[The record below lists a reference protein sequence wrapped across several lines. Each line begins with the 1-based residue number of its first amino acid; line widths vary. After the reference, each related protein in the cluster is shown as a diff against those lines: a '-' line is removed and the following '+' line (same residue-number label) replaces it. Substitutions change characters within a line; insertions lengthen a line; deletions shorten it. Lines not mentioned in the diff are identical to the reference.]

1 MTNTALRSLII
12 ASIVLVLA
20 GCGGGGG
27 GDGGGFTNPPPPPT
41 TGWTPGVFQDET
53 TFALNCAVP
62 GNSISLNTCQPV
74 SDVQGSVLDEN
85 NFLRSWSNRTYLWYD
100 EIVDRDPSLYNNPLD
115 YFDVLKTTGL
125 SPTGAP
131 KDKFH
136 FTDSS
141 LEYCQLSQG
150 GVSAG
155 YGLTWAF
162 LSTIPPRELL
172 VAYTEPNTP
181 ATDNGLLRGARI
193 LEIDGVDINDGT
205 QAGVDVLNAGLF
217 PSSIGES
224 HDFTV
229 QDPDGTIRTITM
241 VSEQITVATVQ
252 NTDVIDTPTGRV
264 GYMTFNA
271 FRAPSEEALID
282 AVNTLNQ
289 GAGIDDL
296 VLDLRYNGGGFG
308 TIASQLAYMIAGP
321 TLTAGRIFL
330 LDQYN
335 DKHPTSDIFG
345 RPIEPTPFYDE
356 TQGFSVA
363 PGQPLPTLNLSR
375 VFVLTGGGTA
385 SASEVLINGLRG
397 VGVEVIQIGTTT
409 SGKPYGFFPQEN
421 CGTTYFSI
429 QFRAVN
435 DVDYGDFTDGFSPA
449 AVDDGE
455 ANVLGCQV
463 DDDFSEQLGDPSED
477 RLEVALAYQAGLGCV
492 APITAI
498 PDGAAG
504 KPSFDLKGKEPV
516 IYRSFFD
523 SNLIL
528 RRP

>member
-1 MTNTALRSLII
+1 M
-12 ASIVLVLA
+12 
-20 GCGGGGG
+20 
-27 GDGGGFTNPPPPPT
+27 
-41 TGWTPGVFQDET
+41 
-53 TFALNCAVP
+53 P
-62 GNSISLNTCQPV
+62 GNSISLSTCQPV
-74 SDVQGSVLDEN
+74 ADVQGSVLDEN

-100 EIVDRDPSLYNNPLD
+100 EIVDRDPSLFSNPLD

-136 FTDSS
+136 FTDDS

-155 YGLTWAF
+155 YGVTWAF

-181 ATDNGLLRGARI
+181 ATDNSLLRGARI

-217 PSSIGES
+217 PASIGES
-224 HDFTV
+224 HDFTI
-229 QDPDGTIRTITM
+229 QDPDGTVRTITM
-241 VSEQITVATVQ
+241 VSQQITVATVQ

-271 FRAPSEEALID
+271 FRAPSEAALID
-282 AVNTLNQ
+282 AINTLNQ

-308 TIASQLAYMIAGP
+308 TIASQLGYMIAGP
-321 TLTAGRIFL
+321 ALTAGRIFL

-335 DKHPTSDIFG
+335 DKHPVSDIFG

-356 TQGFSVA
+356 TQGFSVTA
-363 PGQPLPTLNLSR
+363 GQPLPTLNLSR

-385 SASEVLINGLRG
+385 SASEVLMNGLRG
-397 VGVEVIQIGTTT
+397 VGVQVIQIGTTT

-455 ANVLGCQV
+455 ANVLGCEV
-463 DDDFSEQLGDPSED
+463 DDDFSEQLGDPAED
-477 RLEVALAYQAGLGCV
+477 RLEVALAYQAGRGCIAPVLG
-492 APITAI
+492 I

-504 KPSFDLKGKEPV
+504 KPSFAVQGREPV